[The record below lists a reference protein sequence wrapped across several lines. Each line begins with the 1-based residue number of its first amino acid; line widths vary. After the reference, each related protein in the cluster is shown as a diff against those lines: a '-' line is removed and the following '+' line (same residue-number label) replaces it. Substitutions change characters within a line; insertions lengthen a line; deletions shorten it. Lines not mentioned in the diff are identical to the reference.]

1 VTDTLFT
8 SIDINADATH
18 STTTVLVRYFAGAMA
33 AAGVAE
39 ELLELPA
46 GGRVADA
53 LALVAERRGPELV
66 RVLPACSYLLDGI
79 AVHDHETV
87 LPNGAE
93 LDVLPP
99 FAGG

>member
-8 SIDINADATH
+8 TIG
-18 STTTVLVRYFAGAMA
+18 TTATVLVRYFAGAMA
-33 AAGVAE
+33 AAGVTE
-39 ELLELPA
+39 EGVRLPP
-46 GGRVADA
+46 GGRVADVLTA
-53 LALVAERRGPELV
+53 IAAQRGPELV

-87 LPNGAE
+87 VPDGAV